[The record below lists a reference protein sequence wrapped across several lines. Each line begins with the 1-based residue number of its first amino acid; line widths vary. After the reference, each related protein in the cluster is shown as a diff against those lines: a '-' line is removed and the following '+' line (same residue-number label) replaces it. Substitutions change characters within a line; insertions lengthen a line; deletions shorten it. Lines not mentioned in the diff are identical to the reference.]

1 MRRRR
6 GVHRRQ
12 LLRDGRTTVAE
23 SEPVRHALLR
33 RHVAVPALTRGAAP
47 LLVAT
52 LAGATLLVASAARAD
67 IAPDLDDPQVRDAIA
82 RVLEHIRYQSG
93 GRPLWG
99 TIEVDGAD
107 DLVIVVEPIDAH
119 QRESLGRVAA
129 FERPEVLWWDE
140 SRPTRLAR
148 VRPRGR
154 LALHNPVPAPQTFEL
169 FRGKRLWARV
179 IAEAHA
185 DVELRD
191 LPDGIVRVRRVGST
205 VDGWIYV
212 TPWPSRVLHA
222 DRRETFNV
230 PFGRYRLRGWNPR
243 GGERSVVVT
252 AN

>member
-1 MRRRR
+1 
-6 GVHRRQ
+6 
-12 LLRDGRTTVAE
+12 
-23 SEPVRHALLR
+23 
-33 RHVAVPALTRGAAP
+33 
-47 LLVAT
+47 
-52 LAGATLLVASAARAD
+52 
-67 IAPDLDDPQVRDAIA
+67 VRDAIA
-82 RVLEHIRYQSG
+82 RVLEHIRYQAG
-93 GRPLWG
+93 AQPLWG

-119 QRESLGRVAA
+119 QRESLGRVAVL
-129 FERPEVLWWDE
+129 ERPEVLWWDE

-148 VRPRGR
+148 VRPHGR
-154 LALHNPVPAPQTFEL
+154 LALHNPVPEPQTFEL
-169 FRGKRLWARV
+169 FRGKRVLARV
-179 IAEAHA
+179 TAEAHA

-191 LPDGIVRVRRVGST
+191 LPEGIVRVRRVGSS

-222 DRRETFNV
+222 ERRETFNV

>member
-6 GVHRRQ
+6 GLHRRQ
-12 LLRDGRTTVAE
+12 LLRDRRTAVAE

-33 RHVAVPALTRGAAP
+33 RHVAVPALTRLAAIAPP

-52 LAGATLLVASAARAD
+52 CLLASAAHAD
-67 IAPDLDDPQVRDAIA
+67 LAPDLDDPQVRDAIA
-82 RVLEHIRYQSG
+82 RVLEHIRYQAG
-93 GRPLWG
+93 AQPLRG

-107 DLVIVVEPIDAH
+107 DLVIVVEPIDVH
-119 QRESLGRVAA
+119 QRESLGRVAVL
-129 FERPEVLWWDE
+129 ERPEVLWWDE

-154 LALHNPVPAPQTFEL
+154 LALHNPVPEPQTFEL
-169 FRGKRLWARV
+169 FRGKRLLARV
-179 IAEAHA
+179 TAEAHA

-191 LPDGIVRVRRVGST
+191 LREGIVRVRRVGST
-205 VDGWIYV
+205 VDGWVYV

-222 DRRETFNV
+222 ERRETFNV

>member
-1 MRRRR
+1 MRRWRR
-6 GVHRRQ
+6 LHRRQ
-12 LLRDGRTTVAE
+12 LLRDGRTAVAE

-33 RHVAVPALTRGAAP
+33 RHVAVSALTRITLMAAT
-47 LLVAT
+47 LVVAT
-52 LAGATLLVASAARAD
+52 PARAD
-67 IAPDLDDPQVRDAIA
+67 LAPDYDDPQVRDAIA

-93 GRPLWG
+93 RPPLWG

-107 DLVIVVEPIDAH
+107 DLVIVVEPIDRH

-140 SRPTRLAR
+140 TRPTRLAR
-148 VRPRGR
+148 VRPHGR
-154 LALHNPVPAPQTFEL
+154 LALHNPVPEPLSFEL
-169 FRGKRLWARV
+169 FRGKRRLARV
-179 IAEAHA
+179 TAEAHS
-185 DVELRD
+185 DVELGD
-191 LPDGIVRVRRVGST
+191 LPEGIVRVRRVGST

-222 DRRETFNV
+222 ERRETFNV